1 MSVLHAILLGIAQ
14 GLTEFLPVSSSGHL
28 QIIPWLAD
36 WNDFENRD
44 DLKKAFDVA
53 LHLGTLV
60 GVVVCLRRE
69 VWSLLRDGIGVLARN
84 RRQDRVR
91 EPTTAQGRL
100 GFEEGRP
107 RWPVGR
113 RVSTTAQ
120 GRLGWLLVLATVPAA
135 VVGVGLRSVIDRADD
150 QVWLTGVM
158 LIGFGIVL
166 WWADRRPARRETAE
180 VEVRDALLLGLAQA
194 CSLQPG
200 VSRSGIVMTAGRLLD
215 FDRETSA
222 RLAMLMSI
230 PVIAGAGL
238 YLFIDIGGWSGIP
251 TDARAGFLWGMAA
264 SAVTGFAAV
273 RGLLALVRTHS
284 FGLFAVYRVLLGLL
298 ILGLIATSVR

>member
-36 WNDFENRD
+36 WNDFEGDD

-60 GVVVCLRRE
+60 GLVACLRRE
-69 VWSLLRDGIGVLARN
+69 VWALVRGGMATVVE
-84 RRQDRVR
+84 RRS
-91 EPTTAQGRL
+91 PMTAD
-100 GFEEGRP
+100 
-107 RWPVGR
+107 
-113 RVSTTAQ
+113 

-135 VVGVGLRSVIDRADD
+135 AVGVGLRSVIDEADD
-150 QVWLTGVM
+150 EIWLTAVM
-158 LIGFGIVL
+158 LGGFGILL
-166 WWADRRPARRETAE
+166 WWADRRQGRRNTED
-180 VEVRDALLLGLAQA
+180 VGVRDAVLLGLAQA

-200 VSRSGIVMTAGRLLD
+200 VSRSGVIITAGRLLS
-215 FDRETSA
+215 FDREAAT
-222 RLAMLMSI
+222 RLAVLMSV

-238 YLFIDIGGWSGIP
+238 YSFIDIGGWDGIP
-251 TDARAGFLWGMAA
+251 ADARAGFAWGTAA

-273 RGLLALVRTHS
+273 KGLLALVRTRS
-284 FGLFAVYRVLLGLL
+284 FSPFAVYRVLVALL
-298 ILGLIATSVR
+298 VLSLLASPVR